1 VSGFSLASNRDQL
14 ARNIEKLLLKVNDKL
29 KNEKDEILCMSISS
43 TTQMDHGKLTAKE
56 HREKLKELLRKHG
69 IVVVNLT
76 AAQMTKIRE
85 LIAEIRGCSWMNFL
99 LVKDESDTFDRRLE
113 VEEYLKLEKALH
125 QLTGKES
132 LPGLGSGTSVKFGS
146 PLLIFNVSATLLP
159 IFMRV
164 KAEGKDHLE
173 NFMVE
178 TGEEYSGL
186 PAMEPTYLA
195 HNELNHKNA
204 YWSDTVEGF
213 YRKAHPENES
223 EQCEGVLL
231 LDAVNPRVKAEC
243 NISDRAAY
251 VRREFPRFTTITV
264 SGSGGIQ
271 VVFSEM
277 LEGLGS
283 FKGNDELHVMLKKSA
298 NEYEESFEDDDEK
311 PGSKKRSPPP
321 MDDLLTAVVK
331 LQGLQF
337 PIAVIG

>member
-85 LIAEIRGCSWMNFL
+85 LIAEIRGCSWLNFL
-99 LVKDESDTFDRRLE
+99 LVRDESDTFDRRLE

-125 QLTGKES
+125 QLTGKEP
-132 LPGLGSGTSVKFGS
+132 LPGLGSGRSVKFGS
-146 PLLIFNVSATLLP
+146 PLLIFHVSATLLP
-159 IFMRV
+159 IFMRL
-164 KAEGKDHLE
+164 KTEGKDHLE
-173 NFMVE
+173 NFIVE
-178 TGEEYSGL
+178 TDQDYSGL

-195 HNELNHKNA
+195 TNELNHKNE
-204 YWSDTVEGF
+204 YWSDTVEKL
-213 YRKAHPENES
+213 YSRAHPVDES
-223 EQCEGVLL
+223 EQREGILL
-231 LDAVNPRVKAEC
+231 LDAVNPRVTSEC
-243 NISDRAAY
+243 NISDRASMI
-251 VRREFPRFTTITV
+251 RQKFPRFTTITV

-271 VVFSEM
+271 VVLRTGESY
-277 LEGLGS
+277 
-283 FKGNDELHVMLKKSA
+283 KGNDELHNMLKKSA
-298 NEYEESFEDDDEK
+298 PEYQESYEDDDEK
-311 PGSKKRSPPP
+311 PGSKKRSTPS
-321 MDDLLTAVVK
+321 MSKLLAAVVK
-331 LQGLQF
+331 LQGLQV